1 MRWKE
6 AKIIVIPKPEKLDYT
21 IPKAWRPISLLQT
34 FSKGLEKIIAQ
45 RVSEYLERTGQLA
58 LTQFGARPRRS
69 TEQAL
74 TILVEKVY
82 DAWRAGKVLSLVTF
96 DVQGAYNGVNKDV
109 LQQRLR
115 KCKIPEFFVKWI
127 YSFCSNRKAAI
138 AFDNFCSNIVDVTQP
153 GLPQGSPLSPVL
165 YILFNSDLLI
175 GTINAVEGDMGFV
188 DDYTAWVVGNSAE
201 ENTATL

>member
-115 KCKIPEFFVKWI
+115 KCKILEFFVKWI
-127 YSFCSNRKAAI
+127 YSFYSNRKAAI

-175 GTINAVEGDMGFV
+175 GTINAVEGDIGFV
-188 DDYTAWVVGNSAE
+188 DDYTA
-201 ENTATL
+201 

>member
-1 MRWKE
+1 M
-6 AKIIVIPKPEKLDYT
+6 
-21 IPKAWRPISLLQT
+21 
-34 FSKGLEKIIAQ
+34 
-45 RVSEYLERTGQLA
+45 
-58 LTQFGARPRRS
+58 
-69 TEQAL
+69 
-74 TILVEKVY
+74 
-82 DAWRAGKVLSLVTF
+82 LSLVTF

-201 ENTATL
+201 ENTAALQACVIPRVVDWERKSGATFEAEKT